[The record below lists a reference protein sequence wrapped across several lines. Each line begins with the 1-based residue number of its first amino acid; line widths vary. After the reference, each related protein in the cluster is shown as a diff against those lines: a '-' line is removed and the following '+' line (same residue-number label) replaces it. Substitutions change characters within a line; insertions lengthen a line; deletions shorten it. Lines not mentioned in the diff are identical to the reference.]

1 MSGLGLDPTEEL
13 QLLQQEDPAQP
24 PAGAGF
30 FGNAFGAGALG
41 LASGALKAGAPLAA
55 GTLTSDF
62 NPMLGAMG
70 GEMFP
75 TEASAPNPT
84 AEGLT
89 DEQFD
94 QQRRAALAATFA
106 DFRPDAQTTGFA
118 GQLLFGLTDV
128 GSRFV
133 AGTALAGPAG
143 GAALAGVTEGYA
155 VTAEQIAAGVDPD
168 TAQQVGVIQGGAVGI
183 GGLLPVGFGVTTAMK
198 VGTGVALNVATGA
211 ASRGTSAAVLEANGY
226 AKQAEQFKW
235 LDATAILTDA
245 VLGAGFGYVASPH
258 AATVG
263 KRLFGD
269 SKPAPEQIAAA
280 AVANQQHHVEIDTAP
295 GIVVDAAA
303 RDAHVSN
310 MGRATEALLADEPMP
325 AMRDVTVVEN
335 PEARAFRRDVE
346 RAAAEVAE
354 RRADP
359 DLRARIDD
367 MEPAQRAAEI
377 RWLREENDR
386 LNNELRTD
394 PLTGLGNRRAWAE
407 IEADQ
412 SLPVKAMLDVDSLK
426 WVNDNLGHEA
436 GDAYL
441 VQVGE
446 AMRRAGAE
454 KAARLGGDEFAYAAR
469 TPEAADALAARINEE
484 LAQVR
489 VEATTPDGRVI
500 TKTGAG
506 VSYGRGANKGE
517 ADAGLYRNKS
527 ERTAQGLRS
536 ERGTEPAGVA
546 RRAAGGKQGEV
557 PGAGAESGVARAPDD
572 GTSTVNAAA
581 RSAED
586 LGATVADESAAV
598 ALAEQP
604 GLKIFD
610 DAGNEVLAAD
620 ALAEADAVV
629 AQAQQDASLF
639 QVAAAC
645 FTRIG
650 A

>member
-13 QLLQQEDPAQP
+13 QLLQQEDPVRP

-30 FGNAFGAGALG
+30 F
-41 LASGALKAGAPLAA
+41 SGVLGAPLEGIASGFQKSVASADAFRTNVLTPDPLA
-55 GTLTSDF
+55 GTVLAD
-62 NPMLGAMG
+62 
-70 GEMFP
+70 
-75 TEASAPNPT
+75 
-84 AEGLT
+84 T
-89 DEQFD
+89 DEAAFD
-94 QQRRAALAATFA
+94 AEIKRERIAAIQALK
-106 DFRPDAQTTGFA
+106 PDAQTTGFA
-118 GQLLFGLTDV
+118 GQLLFGLADV

-143 GAALAGVTEGYA
+143 GATLAGVTEGYA
-155 VTAEQIAAGVDPD
+155 VTQEQIAAGVDPD

-183 GGLLPVGFGVTTAMK
+183 GGLLPVGFGVSTAMK
-198 VGTGVALNVATGA
+198 VGTGVALNVGVGA

-235 LDATAILTDA
+235 LDMTAILTDA

-258 AATVG
+258 AAAVG

-346 RAAAEVAE
+346 RAATEVAE

-367 MEPAQRAAEI
+367 MEPAQRDAEL
-377 RWLREENDR
+377 RWLREEYDR

-394 PLTGLGNRRAWAE
+394 PLTGLGNRRAWAK

-489 VEATTPDGRVI
+489 VEATTPDGSVI

-546 RRAAGGKQGEV
+546 RSAAAGKQGAV
-557 PGAGAESGVARAPDD
+557 PGAGREGVARAPDD
-572 GTSTVNAAA
+572 GATAVNATA

-610 DAGNEVLAAD
+610 DAGNEVLAVD
-620 ALAEADAVV
+620 ALAEADAAV

-645 FTRIG
+645 FTRVG
-650 A
+650 E